1 MWCGGLQG
9 RYSRAQWWPQETQG
23 VFVPPSSCWLH
34 PQTVFPG
41 RRKLAARSVAAS
53 LGSRAESGSLC
64 VRERQ
69 LTGSLWQPFLHVG
82 KKLITLA
89 KKQRR
94 PLTNQP
100 ILKFERTLKRGS
112 MSCLHMEGKK
122 RRLREVTRNLLDLL
136 VLS

>member
-1 MWCGGLQG
+1 MGSSEVCGVVDSRGGTAGLSGGL
-9 RYSRAQWWPQETQG
+9 RRLR

-64 VRERQ
+64 VRESQ

-89 KKQRR
+89 KKQGR
-94 PLTNQP
+94 PSTNQP

-112 MSCLHMEGKK
+112 MSCLH
-122 RRLREVTRNLLDLL
+122 THTLLLL
-136 VLS
+136 FSFQL